1 MSEHSEIVHSYIEL
15 RNFLA
20 SSHPRPNMPFE
31 VGFVI
36 NEQSLLAFSSV
47 SKSSIEVA
55 RIQPRFF
62 LLYTPHSGLRFEAY
76 SNSLIRFV
84 NDGLEQTRNDPKT
97 ALERTIF
104 FSLQHRK
111 SLDLKTGYEPKI

>member
-36 NEQSLLAFSSV
+36 NENSLLAFSSV

-55 RIQPRFF
+55 QIQPKFF
-62 LLYTPHSGLRFEAY
+62 RLYTPFSGLRFEGY
-76 SNSLIRFV
+76 SFSLIKFV
-84 NDGLEQTRNDPKT
+84 NTALEKSKVDPKT
-97 ALERTIF
+97 KNEMIIAL
-104 FSLQHRK
+104 SHQHRTG
-111 SLDLKTGYEPKI
+111 LDLKVAYEPKN